1 MEITI
6 LDRELRGRA
15 VLPGAD
21 GWDEARA
28 AWNLRADQR
37 PAVVVF
43 AEDVDDIVAAVGFAR
58 DNGLPV
64 APQGSGHGAR
74 PGTAEGAVLLRTDR
88 MRHVDVDAGARVAR
102 VEAGV
107 IARELG
113 AATSPHGLSAFPGSS
128 ADVGVVGYTLGGGL
142 GWLSRRHGLACNHVR
157 AVEVVTTDGQRRRVD
172 ADNEPELFWALRGG
186 GGSFAVV
193 SAIEVDLVDLPEVY
207 AGAVIHP
214 AGERSGDILRGYA
227 EWAAGTPDEVTSLV
241 RFLHPPPLPAV
252 PEPLRDRHLIMI
264 VACHSG
270 PASEGAELMAPLT
283 RLGDAVV
290 DSFQAMPA
298 AQLVTVAMD
307 PEQPAPSI
315 SDTTSLTELPDE
327 AIDAFVA
334 TAGPEAGSPLVS
346 AELRQLGGALSIP
359 DGAGAAR
366 SHLEAAWIFTGT
378 GVPRDPALGM
388 AINEQIDTIRD
399 AFSPWSSGTHFPNFA
414 GRPTAADLLFDAPIL
429 DRLRDV
435 KRRYDPDG
443 LLQANLP
450 IT

>member
-1 MEITI
+1 MEITV

-15 VLPGAD
+15 VAPGAV

-37 PAVVVF
+37 PAVVVL
-43 AEDVDDIVAAVGFAR
+43 AEDVDDIVAAVSFAR
-58 DNGLPV
+58 DHGLAV

-88 MRHVDVDAGARVAR
+88 MSHVEVDVGSRVAR

-113 AATSPHGLSAFPGSS
+113 AATSRHDLSAFPGSS

-142 GWLSRRHGLACNHVR
+142 GWLSRRYGLACNHVR
-157 AVEVVTTDGQRRRVD
+157 AVEVVTADGQRRRVG
-172 ADNEPELFWALRGG
+172 ADNEAELFWALRGG

-193 SAIEVDLVDLPEVY
+193 SAIEVGLVELSEVY
-207 AGAVIHP
+207 AGAVIYP
-214 AGERSGDILRGYA
+214 AGECSGEVLRGYA
-227 EWAAGTPDEVTSLV
+227 EWAAGIPDEVTSLV

-264 VACHSG
+264 GACHAG

-283 RLGDAVV
+283 RLGDALV
-290 DSFQAMPA
+290 DTFQAMPA
-298 AQLVTVAMD
+298 SQLVTVAMD

-334 TAGPEAGSPLVS
+334 TAGPKAGSPLVS
-346 AELRQLGGALSIP
+346 AELRQLGGALLTP
-359 DGAGAAR
+359 DGKGGAR
-366 SHLEAAWIFTGT
+366 DHLDAAWIFTGT
-378 GVPRDPALGM
+378 GVPRDPALGS
-388 AINEQIDTIRD
+388 AISEQIDTIRD

-414 GRPTAADLLFDAPIL
+414 GRPTTADLLFDAPTL
-429 DRLRDV
+429 KRLREV
-435 KRRYDPDG
+435 KRRYDPDA

>member
-1 MEITI
+1 MEITV
-6 LDRELRGRA
+6 LNRELRGRA
-15 VLPGAD
+15 VLPGAG

-28 AWNLRADQR
+28 AWNLRVDQR

-43 AEDVDDIVAAVGFAR
+43 AEDVDDIVAAVSFAR

-64 APQGSGHGAR
+64 APQGTGHGAR
-74 PGTAEGAVLLRTDR
+74 PGTGEGAMLLRTDR
-88 MRHVDVDAGARVAR
+88 MRHVAVDAGARVAR

-113 AATSPHGLSAFPGSS
+113 TATSQHGLSAFPGSS
-128 ADVGVVGYTLGGGL
+128 ADVGVIGYTLGGGL

-157 AVEVVTTDGQRRRVD
+157 AVEVVTADGQRRRVD

-214 AGERSGDILRGYA
+214 AGERSGEILRGYA
-227 EWAAGTPDEVTSLV
+227 EWAAGTPDQVTSLV

-264 VACHSG
+264 VACHAG
-270 PASEGAELMAPLT
+270 PGSEGAELMAPLT

-290 DSFQAMPA
+290 NSFQAMPA
-298 AQLVTVAMD
+298 SQLVTVAMD

-334 TAGPEAGSPLVS
+334 TAGPDAGSPLVS

-359 DGAGAAR
+359 DGAGGAR
-366 SHLEAAWIFTGT
+366 SHLEAAWIFAGT
-378 GVPRDPALGM
+378 GVPRDPALGT
-388 AINEQIDTIRD
+388 AINHQIDTIRD
-399 AFSPWSSGTHFPNFA
+399 AFSPWSSGTRFPNFA
-414 GRPTAADLLFDAPIL
+414 GRPTTADLLFDAPTL

-443 LLQANLP
+443 LLQANLL